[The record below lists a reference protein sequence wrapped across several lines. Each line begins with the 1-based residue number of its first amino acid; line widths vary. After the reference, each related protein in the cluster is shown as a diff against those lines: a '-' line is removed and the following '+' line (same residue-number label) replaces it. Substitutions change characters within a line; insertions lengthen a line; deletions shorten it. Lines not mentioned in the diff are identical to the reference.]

1 MPKTRNALLFI
12 KTFDNSFLRT
22 FKFLKKKQKKIAPKG
37 IFGGFWG
44 YLKKAFLGGNPNPH
58 PKMPN
63 RAKKTRPK
71 RALDAITMTIMT
83 IMTPEK
89 SSVTSQQNVLNF

>member
-71 RALDAITMTIMT
+71 RALDAITMAIVT

-89 SSVTSQQNVLNF
+89 KFHDPPTKHF